1 MICCGVRAM
10 GFVFAFGGLTPAG
23 SITDGTRLRQAFGA
37 AGLMGLMGP
46 MRQPHISPM
55 SLMGPIQCYAQPA
68 TIRGRLRRLCVEHLR
83 EDGAQN
89 RPDMR
94 G

>member
-1 MICCGVRAM
+1 MICCGVRALD
-10 GFVFAFGGLTPAG
+10 FVFAFGRLTPAA

-37 AGLMGLMGP
+37 AGLMRLMGP
-46 MRQPHISPM
+46 MRYPPM
-55 SLMGPIQCYAQPA
+55 SLMGPIRCYAQPA
-68 TIRGRLRRLCVEHLR
+68 TIRGRLRRLRVEHVL

-89 RPDMR
+89 RPNMR